1 VERRQTQELHL
12 RREGLTV
19 LSLPVSAIQKTARA
33 AAAAAR
39 AAAAAARAAA
49 AAAARAAAAAA
60 RAAAAGII
68 SSSSRNEAEILFK
81 QNKQRHSHAENE
93 YSRTTAE
100 IK

>member
-12 RREGLTV
+12 RRAGLTV
-19 LSLPVSAIQKTARA
+19 MSSPVSAIQKT
-33 AAAAAR
+33 
-39 AAAAAARAAA
+39 
-49 AAAARAAAAAA
+49 ARAAAAAA